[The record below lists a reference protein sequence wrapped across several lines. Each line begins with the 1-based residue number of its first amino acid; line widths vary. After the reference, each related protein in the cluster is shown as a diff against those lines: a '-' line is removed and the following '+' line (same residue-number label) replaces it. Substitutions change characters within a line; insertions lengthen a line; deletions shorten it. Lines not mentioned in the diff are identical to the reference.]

1 MNASVLAIAN
11 DASATLTATGL
22 PLGDLQT
29 DAPQVG
35 APQVGALCWRRHRK
49 GVQVLLITSRETG
62 RWVIP
67 KGGIISGKDA
77 GASAALEAWE
87 EAGVQGQLSTEV
99 LGSFDYDKLFR
110 KRHEALRCEVQVFPL
125 HVERLVAKFPE
136 RGQRR
141 RKWFKP
147 AKAAVQVMEPALR
160 ALLAAL
166 AEDASPLT
174 GAPRPATLEFA
185 SLSAT

>member
-1 MNASVLAIAN
+1 MNASVITIA
-11 DASATLTATGL
+11 DASTPPLTTGV
-22 PLGDLQT
+22 PFDE
-29 DAPQVG
+29 APSAG
-35 APQVGALCWRRHRK
+35 APQVGALCWRHHRR

-67 KGGIISGKDA
+67 KGGIVSGKDP

-87 EAGVQGQLSTEV
+87 EAGVQGELSSVV
-99 LGSFDYDKLFR
+99 LGCFDYDKLFR
-110 KRHEALRCEVQVFPL
+110 KRQEALRCEVQVFPL
-125 HVERLVAKFPE
+125 HVERLASKFPE

-160 ALLAAL
+160 ALLAGL

-174 GAPRPATLEFA
+174 GVPHPAAP
-185 SLSAT
+185 

>member
-1 MNASVLAIAN
+1 MNAA
-11 DASATLTATGL
+11 ASAIVAEPSPSLSAGEPIAIT
-22 PLGDLQT
+22 
-29 DAPQVG
+29 
-35 APQVGALCWRRHRK
+35 PQVGALCWRRHGK

-87 EAGVQGQLSTEV
+87 EAGVEGQLSGLV
-99 LGSFDYDKLFR
+99 VGSFDYDKLLR
-110 KRHEALRCEVQVFPL
+110 KRQASLRCEVQVFPL
-125 HVERLVAKFPE
+125 RVQRIAAKFPE

-160 ALLAAL
+160 ELLAAL
-166 AEDASPLT
+166 ANDASPLT
-174 GAPRPATLEFA
+174 KAARAATP
-185 SLSAT
+185 